1 MLDFEKLKDE
11 LKNKLSN
18 SKSSKDLEVIRVDIF
33 CKNGF
38 LNSEFKKLG
47 SLSPEDK
54 KNTSSKRP
62 LRIISGGIHS
72 ILLAVATTNTGDTF
86 SDIQVYLYPCL
97 LLQSN
102 KLKFELDSKN

>member
-33 CKNGF
+33 GKNGF

-54 KNTSSKRP
+54 KNTASKIENLIFP
-62 LRIISGGIHS
+62 GVDLDNFNKFNEKYFK
-72 ILLAVATTNTGDTF
+72 VFVTNF
-86 SDIQVYLYPCL
+86 V
-97 LLQSN
+97 
-102 KLKFELDSKN
+102 